1 MAWERLLKAW
11 TEDKQVDLEGR
22 LLSQTL
28 QESYRQELQDLR
40 RARLAQE
47 GLPRMTTEN
56 LRNRV
61 VIQEMRRVYNQ
72 LAGVGDY
79 LLDVSLPV
87 VLHHNKQVA
96 NLNRRDLEELNRDI
110 GRLAANIFD
119 VQLATIAVQRI
130 AKVIELAFERSPKP
144 F

>member
-1 MAWERLLKAW
+1 MAWERLIKAW
-11 TEDKQVDLEGR
+11 AEDKQVDLEGR
-22 LLSQTL
+22 LLSKTL
-28 QESYRQELQDLR
+28 QESYRQELQDIR

-79 LLDVSLPV
+79 LLDVSLPL
-87 VLHHNKQVA
+87 VLHQNKRIA
-96 NLNRRDLEELNRDI
+96 GLTRRDLEELNRDV
-110 GRLAANIFD
+110 GRLAARIFD
-119 VQLATIAVQRI
+119 IQLAAVAVQRI
-130 AKVIELAFERSPKP
+130 ERVIRLAFERSPKP